1 MIVSD
6 ILVQIINS
14 HWVFETL
21 NSPDIMYIIV
31 FFFGFTSSMW
41 YCNYPILNVMNAFF
55 KGYFNVYSLKLVVYL
70 LYLLS
75 FDTENTIFLVSI
87 LYGSNILSFAIVH
100 FLNYVRYVRN
110 VLFVFPV
117 QNDTSSM
124 DRNVDKIVKLIEKII
139 KSVEKFLK
147 TDVYVMELDDSDSSS
162 SHTAGDE
169 VSDGHETSSLSG
181 VESESE

>member
-1 MIVSD
+1 MIVAD

-41 YCNYPILNVMNAFF
+41 HTDYPILNVMKAFF
-55 KGYFNVYSLKLVVYL
+55 KGYYNVYSLKLVMYL

-100 FLNYVRYVRN
+100 FLNYIRYVRN

-124 DRNVDKIVKLIEKII
+124 DRNVDKIINLIEKF
-139 KSVEKFLK
+139 FLK
-147 TDVYVMELDDSDSSS
+147 KDVYVELVDDSNSSS
-162 SHTAGDE
+162 SHSVGDE
-169 VSDGHETSSLSG
+169 VSDELSS
-181 VESESE
+181 EE